1 MNAMESTT
9 IPSER
14 MDAWWALLQAHSSLI
29 SGVERALAEEDLP
42 PLGWYDV
49 LATLERADDNA
60 VRPRDLGCGIT
71 ISRSGMTRLL
81 ERIVT
86 AGLVER
92 VACERDRRGTWIVLT
107 EAGTETLNRMK
118 PVYESELRASFSGQ
132 LSDEE
137 AQTLSGILARVG
149 GSGD

>member
-1 MNAMESTT
+1 MIAMESTT

-14 MDAWWALLQAHSSLI
+14 MDAWWALLQAHSTLI
-29 SGVERALAEEDLP
+29 SGVEQALAEEDLP
-42 PLGWYDV
+42 PLGWYDI
-49 LATLERADDNA
+49 LSTLQRADDSA
-60 VRPRDLGCGIT
+60 ARPRDLGCGMT

-81 ERIVT
+81 DRIEA

-107 EAGTETLNRMK
+107 DAGRETLSRMQ
-118 PVYESELRASFSGQ
+118 PVYERELGASFAGR

-149 GSGD
+149 GSTE